1 MAGKGTAGVGIVAA
15 ALLIFWAVANPGPDQ
30 SENSPAS
37 TISPSSTAFRMAG
50 GAVLGGQAE
59 ILTVAATP
67 PGLDT
72 AALQALLAQY
82 LAEAGVTAN
91 QAEIQALVARYNSI
105 ANQAQAF
112 LNNPSAAQSLGGLV
126 PSGLP
131 SLAGIPKI
139 DPALVAA
146 LVNSDPQLRRTVE
159 SRLGD
164 QRLARLN
171 QVTGAAPAGGSGAP
185 AAGADGFN
193 AVPDFVRSAAADE
206 QLTSKDD
213 KDDLFGEDFAEN
225 SADFKEDLK
234 EAFGQ

>member
-15 ALLIFWAVANPGPDQ
+15 AILIFWAVANPGPDQ
-30 SENSPAS
+30 SEKSPAS
-37 TISPSSTAFRMAG
+37 AISPSSTAFRMAG

-59 ILTVAATP
+59 ILTVAAP

-72 AALQALLAQY
+72 TALEALLAKY
-82 LAEAGVTAN
+82 LEEAGVTAN
-91 QAEIQALVARYNSI
+91 QAAIQALVAKYNSI

-131 SLAGIPKI
+131 SLSGIPKI
-139 DPALVAA
+139 DPSLVAA
-146 LVNSDPQLRRTVE
+146 LINSDPQIRRTVE

-171 QVTGAAPAGGSGAP
+171 QVTGAAPAGGSAAP

-193 AVPDFVRSAAADE
+193 AVPDFVKSAAAE
-206 QLTSKDD
+206 KLTSKDD

-225 SADFKEDLK
+225 SADFKADLK